1 MNAFQKWK
9 IKRLAREEYKKL
21 EKSIDCILSDFPKKQ
36 VHPLLIKVENFLN
49 DFYKLES
56 SKGVLNKDIEVSMA
70 FGTFRIMWHSMTKTI
85 RVTDSR
91 VCIPVASMSIE
102 DQTAIVK
109 DCLEYFI
116 KEVYERFT
124 NDKEL
129 HS

>member
-1 MNAFQKWK
+1 
-9 IKRLAREEYKKL
+9 
-21 EKSIDCILSDFPKKQ
+21 
-36 VHPLLIKVENFLN
+36 
-49 DFYKLES
+49 
-56 SKGVLNKDIEVSMA
+56 
-70 FGTFRIMWHSMTKTI
+70 MTKTI